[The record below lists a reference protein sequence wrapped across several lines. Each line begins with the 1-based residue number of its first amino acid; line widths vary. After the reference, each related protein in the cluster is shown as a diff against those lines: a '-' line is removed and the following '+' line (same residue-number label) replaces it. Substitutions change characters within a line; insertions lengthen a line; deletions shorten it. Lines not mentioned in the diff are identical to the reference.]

1 MAAIR
6 PFANFRE
13 RPRCRRDE
21 DRQQVDDPGDGK
33 QENHPKYPPGWVVM
47 TWQAPLMCSAE
58 PPMPFALCFR
68 LRPAEDPFDRA
79 NQQTAV
85 RDCTMDL
92 LAYGTVCCAVHD
104 RQEAAPEDEPEVKHE
119 LGGREHP

>member
-1 MAAIR
+1 MTELVYHDGHYHPAPAQSEQRHGSRSGGLWQRTYEFWDHILYGVGSVYYKIR
-6 PFANFRE
+6 GR
-13 RPRCRRDE
+13 
-21 DRQQVDDPGDGK
+21 
-33 QENHPKYPPGWVVM
+33 
-47 TWQAPLMCSAE
+47 AE
-58 PPMPFALCFR
+58 PPMPSALCFR
-68 LRPAEDPFDRA
+68 LRPAEDLFDGA

-92 LAYGTVCCAVHD
+92 LAYGTVCCAAHD

>member
-1 MAAIR
+1 MMRIDSELTIQGMESR
-6 PFANFRE
+6 KITQNIL
-13 RPRCRRDE
+13 RDW
-21 DRQQVDDPGDGK
+21 VD
-33 QENHPKYPPGWVVM
+33 M

-58 PPMPFALCFR
+58 PPMPSALCFR
-68 LRPAEDPFDRA
+68 LRPAEDLFDRA

-92 LAYGTVCCAVHD
+92 LAYGTVCCAAHD